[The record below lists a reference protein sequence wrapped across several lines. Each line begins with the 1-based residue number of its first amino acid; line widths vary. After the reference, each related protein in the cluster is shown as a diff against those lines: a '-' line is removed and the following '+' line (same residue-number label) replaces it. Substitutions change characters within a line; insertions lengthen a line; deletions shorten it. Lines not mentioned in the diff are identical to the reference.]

1 MVNSRRSVNLPAPCF
16 NQYNVPVLRSPSHSV
31 RSDFARFVAHKFGHG
46 PFLVISPE
54 REELER
60 QFKDAGVKATVCAS
74 VAELTSAVPQ
84 NGSSPPAD
92 LAIWFYPPD
101 KSHDER
107 AVEDIAVRAREVLL
121 VSGAGAG
128 MANRRPHLVECFRRF
143 GLLPDYECDLGDL
156 EPTALRL
163 VRKTEESAETLVPA
177 VESAFARLNRHVRG
191 LQRTLGTR
199 VSELEAADRHI
210 TKLEEKLLKLK
221 EAKREL
227 KQLKQEKQALRKSP
241 ERKIG
246 QVLLAPYRL
255 PQKLVREVRKRFPK
269 PDKSYRESVPA
280 NEYQVWLEKRLV
292 KNDEIAA
299 LRTEAQGFAYQPCI
313 SIVTPVFNTPVAW
326 LTECVE
332 SVLAQAYEK
341 WQLILVDDESTQ
353 PEMLQVLRELGARDS
368 RIVLAKDDKRGG
380 ISAASNRGL
389 ALAEGEWVG
398 FLDHDDILE
407 PDALFQNVKW
417 LQDHRDADLIY
428 SDEDK
433 LTEQG
438 FDSPIFKPDWS
449 PDFFLSYNYIC
460 HFTIIRRDLLQKVGG
475 FRSEFDGAQD
485 YDLFLR
491 VIEQTDRIDH
501 IPRVLYHWRRSSTS
515 TADNIRRKPGSLEA
529 GRLALEAH
537 LERKQ
542 VPGHVTIDWRTHA
555 YWVKR
560 ELTEAKK
567 ISIIIPVRDRV
578 DLLAR
583 CLDSLTT
590 KTSYAPYEIVVVDN
604 DSQSEEARAYF
615 SQFKHRL
622 LRYSGPFNFS
632 AINNFAVEQTDSPW
646 LLFLN
651 NDTEVIEGDW
661 LTMMA
666 EHVQRPE
673 VGAVGPRLLYPDD
686 TVQHAGIVVGVGGIA
701 GHAFR
706 GLPAEA
712 PGVCRQLQ
720 ATRNYSAVTG
730 ACLLTRRE
738 VFDEVGGFDEERL
751 PVTFS
756 DVDLCLKMRRAGYR
770 IVYIPFAKLYHHE
783 SGTRRPA
790 AEPRETE
797 VMQERWADVLA
808 RDPYYNPNLS
818 RDRADFSLGN

>member
-1 MVNSRRSVNLPAPCF
+1 
-16 NQYNVPVLRSPSHSV
+16 V
-31 RSDFARFVAHKFGHG
+31 RSDFARFVAHKFGRG
-46 PFLVISPE
+46 PFLVIGSE
-54 REELER
+54 RAELER
-60 QFKDAGVKATVCAS
+60 QFEDARVKATVCAA
-74 VAELTSAVPQ
+74 VAELASAVPQ

-107 AVEDIAVRAREVLL
+107 AVEDIAARAREVLL
-121 VSGAGAG
+121 VFGVGVEI
-128 MANRRPHLVECFRRF
+128 ANRRPHLVEGFRRF
-143 GLLPDYECDLGDL
+143 GLLPDYECDLEDL

-177 VESAFARLNRHVRG
+177 VESAFARLNRHVGG
-191 LQRTLGTR
+191 LQRTLRTR

-210 TKLEEKLLKLK
+210 AKLEEKLLKLK

-227 KQLKQEKQALRKSP
+227 KQLKQEKHALRKSP

-246 QVLLAPYRL
+246 QVVLAPYRL
-255 PQKLVREVRKRFPK
+255 PQKLLREVRKRFPK
-269 PDKSYRESVPA
+269 PDKAYRGATPA
-280 NEYQVWLEKRLV
+280 NEYQEWLETRLV
-292 KNDEIAA
+292 KDDEIAA
-299 LRTEAQGFAYQPCI
+299 LRRESHRFTCQPCI

-341 WQLILVDDESTQ
+341 WELILVDDNSTD
-353 PEMLQVLRELGARDS
+353 PEMLRVLRELGARDS
-368 RIVLAKDDKRGG
+368 RIVVASNEKKRGG

-398 FLDHDDILE
+398 FLDHDDLLE

-417 LQDHRDADLIY
+417 LQDHRDADLVY

-438 FDSPIFKPDWS
+438 LDSPIFKPDWS
-449 PDFFLSYNYIC
+449 PDYFLSCNYIC
-460 HFTIIRRDLLQKVGG
+460 HFTLIRRDLLRKIGG

-491 VIEQTDRIDH
+491 VVEQTNRIGH
-501 IPRVLYHWRRSSTS
+501 IPRVLYHWRRSLTS
-515 TADNIRRKPGSLEA
+515 TADNIRRKPGSLET
-529 GRLALEAH
+529 GRLALEAY
-537 LERKQ
+537 LERRKES
-542 VPGHVTIDWRTHA
+542 GHVTVDWRTHA
-555 YWVKR
+555 YWIKR
-560 ELTEAKK
+560 QLTEAKR

-583 CLDSLTT
+583 CLDSLTS

-604 DSQSEEARAYF
+604 DSESEEACAYF
-615 SQFKHRL
+615 SHFKHRL
-622 LRYSGPFNFS
+622 LHYNGPFNFS
-632 AINNFAVEQTDSPW
+632 AINNFAVDQTDSPW

-666 EHVQRPE
+666 EQVQRSE
-673 VGAVGPRLLYPDD
+673 VGAVGARLLYPDD

-701 GHAFR
+701 EHAFR

-720 ATRNYSAVTG
+720 TTRNYSAVTG

-770 IVYIPFAKLYHHE
+770 IVYVPFAKLYHHE

-790 AEPRETE
+790 VEPLETE
-797 VMQERWADVLA
+797 VMRERWPDVLEH
-808 RDPYYNPNLS
+808 DPYYNPNLS
-818 RDRADFSLGN
+818 RERADFSLGK

>member
-1 MVNSRRSVNLPAPCF
+1 
-16 NQYNVPVLRSPSHSV
+16 VLRSPSQSI
-31 RSDFARFVAHKFGHG
+31 RWDFARFIAHKFGHG

-54 REELER
+54 RDELER
-60 QFKDAGVKATVCAS
+60 QFKDAGVTARVLTS
-74 VAELTSAVPQ
+74 VAELAAAAPQ
-84 NGSSPPAD
+84 NGSDP
-92 LAIWFYPPD
+92 LTGFAIWFYPPD
-101 KSHDER
+101 KRDDER
-107 AVEDIAVRAREVLL
+107 AVEEIASRAREILL
-121 VSGAGAG
+121 VSGAGAEVP
-128 MANRRPHLVECFRRF
+128 NRRPQLVECFRQF

-156 EPTALRL
+156 EHTGLRL
-163 VRKTEESAETLVPA
+163 VRKTGESAESLVPA
-177 VESAFARLNRHVRG
+177 VESAFARLNRQVSG
-191 LQRTLGTR
+191 LQRTLRTR

-210 TKLEEKLLKLK
+210 ARLEEKLLKLK
-221 EAKREL
+221 EAKRAL

-255 PQKLVREVRKRFPK
+255 PQKLIREVRKRFPK
-269 PDKSYRESVPA
+269 PGKSTIST
-280 NEYQVWLEKRLV
+280 NEYHEWLEKRLM
-292 KNDEIAA
+292 KNEDIAA
-299 LRTEAQGFAYQPCI
+299 LRKEAENFAYQPCI

-332 SVLAQAYEK
+332 SVLAQVYEK
-341 WQLILVDDESTQ
+341 WELILVDDDSTD

-368 RIVLAKDDKRGG
+368 RIVLAKDETERGG

-389 ALAEGEWVG
+389 VLAEGEWVG
-398 FLDHDDILE
+398 FLDHDDVLE

-449 PDFFLSYNYIC
+449 PDYFLSCNYIC
-460 HFTIIRRDLLQKVGG
+460 HFTLIRSSLMRKIGG

-491 VIEQTDRIDH
+491 VIEQTNRIDH
-501 IPRVLYHWRRSSTS
+501 IPRVLYHWRRSLTS
-515 TADNIRRKPGSLEA
+515 TADNIRRKPGSLET
-529 GRLALEAH
+529 GRLALEAY
-537 LERKQ
+537 LERQ
-542 VPGHVTIDWRTHA
+542 QETGHVTVDWTTHA
-555 YWVKR
+555 YWIKR
-560 ELTEAKK
+560 QLLEAKK
-567 ISIIIPVRDRV
+567 ISIIIPVRDGV
-578 DLLAR
+578 DLLDR
-583 CLDSLTT
+583 CLASLTS

-615 SQFKHRL
+615 SQFEHKL

-632 AINNFAVEQTDSPW
+632 AINNFAVSQTDSPW

-651 NDTEVIEGDW
+651 NDTEVIDAEW
-661 LTMMA
+661 LMTMA

-686 TVQHAGIVVGVGGIA
+686 TVQHAGIVMGVGGIA
-701 GHAFR
+701 EHAFR

-738 VFDEVGGFDEERL
+738 VFEEVGGFDEERL

-770 IVYIPFAKLYHHE
+770 NVYVPFAKLYHHE
-783 SGTRRPA
+783 SATRRPA
-790 AEPRETE
+790 VEPLETE

-808 RDPYYNPNLS
+808 HDPYYNPNLS
-818 RDRADFSLGN
+818 RERADFSLGK